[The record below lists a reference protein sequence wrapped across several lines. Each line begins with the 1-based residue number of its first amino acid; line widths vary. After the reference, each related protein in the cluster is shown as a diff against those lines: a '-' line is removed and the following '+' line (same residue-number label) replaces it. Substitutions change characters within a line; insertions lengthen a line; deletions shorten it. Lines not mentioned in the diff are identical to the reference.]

1 MSRKTPLNLT
11 PRSAAARQS
20 VGLSSLSR
28 QIYKKVARQGYEFTL
43 MAVGEA
49 NTGKTTLLKALFEPD
64 AEPTPGEMLPPPP
77 KTVLVVPRQ
86 VSIEEHGVSFKLN
99 IIDTPGFGDGV
110 NNAGCWEQIVEYI
123 ETTFVDYLRD
133 ESSANRNEL
142 VDRRV
147 HCLLYFI
154 NPSRHS
160 LKTLDIETLKRV
172 HRKVN
177 VVPVIAK
184 ADTLTKQ
191 ELSRLKAQ
199 IKADLEREKIQI
211 FWPGAEVIGPNVV
224 VEVDGEAKRGRR
236 YPWGMVDIDN
246 EVHCDFEKLR
256 QMLIKTHLHALK
268 EQTVEHYE
276 RFRQEKLER
285 ASKIQVE
292 EVSPLMDV
300 GNITATDDSSVAAT
314 KLQQQARRNGGEIDG
329 TLKGKSD
336 DPDGGGE
343 AADVPSSSA
352 HTTLAEDDLETAA
365 AATRALSP
373 FAPVISRHSTTP
385 NSTISLDHL
394 ETMKQEVDRQTAL
407 LESMQSQI
415 VADAER
421 LGERPG
427 VA

>member
-1 MSRKTPLNLT
+1 MRM
-11 PRSAAARQS
+11 
-20 VGLSSLSR
+20 
-28 QIYKKVARQGYEFTL
+28 I
-43 MAVGEA
+43 
-49 NTGKTTLLKALFEPD
+49 
-64 AEPTPGEMLPPPP
+64 
-77 KTVLVVPRQ
+77 
-86 VSIEEHGVSFKLN
+86 
-99 IIDTPGFGDGV
+99 
-110 NNAGCWEQIVEYI
+110 
-123 ETTFVDYLRD
+123 
-133 ESSANRNEL
+133 
-142 VDRRV
+142 RRTCR

-211 FWPGAEVIGPNVV
+211 FWPGAEGTATNGAAAAAAAVAAADDAPPDASNAADATDASSAAAASTTTDLTESIPLAVIGPNVV

-246 EVHCDFEKLR
+246 EAHCDFEKLR

-285 ASKIQVE
+285 ASQIQVE

-336 DPDGGGE
+336 DVSANRPRIYGKSAREGRGKGQAGG
-343 AADVPSSSA
+343 
-352 HTTLAEDDLETAA
+352 DLQFAVFSLHSLFWFCSFFFHLYWLSFMVSLGSRARTV
-365 AATRALSP
+365 ALSCTQRHP
-373 FAPVISRHSTTP
+373 ALSKAP
-385 NSTISLDHL
+385 
-394 ETMKQEVDRQTAL
+394 
-407 LESMQSQI
+407 
-415 VADAER
+415 
-421 LGERPG
+421 
-427 VA
+427 